1 VEEGARSVSPDTIA
15 VGVFSIV
22 GTLLGGTLG
31 LVGERLVRRIGK
43 VQCEID
49 NYWIQQG
56 AARPDGGGTAEERRL
71 QVTLLNRKELP
82 VTVTD
87 MRVVFYKE
95 NKPLEDWTRPHISFV
110 DGSVQGSPVDLVN
123 IPAYTG
129 VTRTMSLIP
138 GRDDKLRELE
148 KADRAEFEADIVGAK
163 DITVELEKTWTEP

>member
-1 VEEGARSVSPDTIA
+1 MEEGVREVSPDTIA

-22 GTLLGGTLG
+22 GTILGGTLG
-31 LVGERLVRRIGK
+31 LVGERLVRKIGK
-43 VQCEID
+43 VECKID

-56 AARPDGGGTAEERRL
+56 AARSGGGTAEERRL

-95 NKPLEDWTRPHISFV
+95 NKPLEDWTRPNISFV

-148 KADRAEFEADIVGAK
+148 NADRAEFVAVIVGAK